1 MSEETLQERYLRE
14 LFDPRSALTPREVA
28 AREEILALREIIAL
42 GNKPVNSGQKAGKD
56 SVPPSEVKR
65 G

>member
-1 MSEETLQERYLRE
+1 MAEETLQERYLRE

-28 AREEILALREIIAL
+28 AREEILALREIIDNL
-42 GNKPVNSGQKAGKD
+42 KRQSGQKAGKD